1 MILTRLIIYYL
12 KSILESEQS
21 SSYDIICDSHSILI
35 IYYLKPLFTE
45 NISRNF
51 NFLIFKYPQYSL
63 FLECLPPCFTMIL
76 SLLVKELQLSTI
88 NETTSSSGELCRH
101 LSNVF
106 NETTSS
112 SGGWGRHFFQMYST
126 PQDHIFFRWKDI
138 FSNV

>member
-1 MILTRLIIYYL
+1 MLNYL
-12 KSILESEQS
+12 Q
-21 SSYDIICDSHSILI
+21 
-35 IYYLKPLFTE
+35 
-45 NISRNF
+45 N
-51 NFLIFKYPQYSL
+51 SL

-112 SGGWGRHFFQMYST
+112 SGELCRHLSNVFNETTSSSGELCRHVSNMFNETTSSSGEWGRHFFQMYST
-126 PQDHIFFRWKDI
+126 PQDYIFFRWKDI
-138 FSNV
+138 ISNV